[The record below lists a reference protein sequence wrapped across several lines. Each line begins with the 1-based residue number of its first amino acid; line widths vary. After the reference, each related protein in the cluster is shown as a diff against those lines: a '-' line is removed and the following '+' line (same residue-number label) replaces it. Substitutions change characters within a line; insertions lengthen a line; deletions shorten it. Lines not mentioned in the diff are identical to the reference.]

1 MASVERPNT
10 TALREALDIYRVAMR
25 RFVVDV
31 LEGSG
36 RSARDEIA
44 GAFDAE
50 RRDRFRREVRSR
62 GPAGAITIGDFRPII
77 ENHWDLFERHFNW
90 DEAVWARMR
99 LITDENSRVM
109 EPPNEED
116 IDDQDALA
124 LKAYITSILWRVD
137 RDAVAQVDAIWARLG
152 AEAPAPA
159 TSGNATPGSPSAQ
172 QSEASASPDPQA
184 VGPGLGSIS
193 ARLRRPSRLFPWLW
207 QGVMGFEVIYA
218 LGVFGAANATI
229 LSAWLYIRRA
239 FDLFDVAWIQA
250 VMATT
255 VLSALVVVIW
265 FATLRHYRL
274 KDARGDSG
282 ASSESGVLQLDMG
295 AIQYSH
301 RHLVTFVAIAA
312 IVVIVWQGLPYLSG
326 GERSSDGS
334 STLVPATSTAGT
346 SIAATGTV
354 APARFAVPAV
364 SESTPADAL
373 PTFTAPQMWVIADT
387 GQYKSVAWR
396 DDCKDGARVT
406 TRDEF
411 GEAGASTRAGT
422 VWGEG
427 TAVLEVRD
435 KHVGVCAET
444 GWRYVVSADPVPGEE
459 DGGSW
464 VRLGVPASAPDGV
477 EKGYLAETDVMNPQ
491 EYVDAVEAAGCAVTG
506 VSLAPKDA
514 LAPKEERLDRYDDD
528 GTALLEVSCSPAADG
543 WQLETLGDAIREY
556 PDCELVGISL
566 SGENYPFPGTTIDAL
581 PDSVGAEETLVLRCD
596 TGERRFVP
604 PPEPPDPSADGGTQA
619 GGTPSSGSAA
629 NRIAPPTA
637 TPTPTP
643 APPPEIAQATGH
655 ARYFVDTGRGFLENE
670 SGQGITPQGLVG
682 EDCDLGTYPSSP
694 DLDLKEGMELIFH
707 GHRDKVGCFN
717 WWLLSPLPSE
727 AAPGEEGRFWLL
739 AVEVAVC
746 EVEEGT
752 LDYLTERN
760 KCMVLSCTTDTPS
773 RSDCSKLNRHCL
785 HNTTGAPIDG
795 CEAPESGLPR
805 P

>member
-354 APARFAVPAV
+354 APARFAVPAGAGTTV
-364 SESTPADAL
+364 PGPDS
-373 PTFTAPQMWVIADT
+373 TFTAPRLWVIANTEEDGVKT
-387 GQYKSVAWR
+387 GVAWR
-396 DDCKDGARVT
+396 SGGCADKHLNSPA
-406 TRDEF
+406 
-411 GEAGASTRAGT
+411 GEATELKT

-427 TAVLEVRD
+427 TAVLEVPG
-435 KHVGVCAET
+435 KHVDDCAD
-444 GWRYVVSADPVPGEE
+444 WRYVVSADPVPGEE

-464 VRLGVPASAPDGV
+464 VRLRVPASAPDGV
-477 EKGYLAETDVMNPQ
+477 ETTYLAKTDVNPQ
-491 EYVDAVEAAGCAVTG
+491 GYVDAVEAAGCAVTG
-506 VSLAPKDA
+506 VSLAPKA
-514 LAPKEERLDRYDDD
+514 ERLDRYDDN

-543 WQLETLGDAIREY
+543 WQLELLVDAIREY
-556 PDCELVGISL
+556 PDCKLVGIPL
-566 SGENYPFPGTTIDAL
+566 SGENYPYPWTGNGV
-581 PDSVGAEETLVLRCD
+581 PSDSVGAEETLVLRCD
-596 TGERRFVP
+596 TRERRFVAP
-604 PPEPPDPSADGGTQA
+604 PRYGEIPEPAKKAS
-619 GGTPSSGSAA
+619 
-629 NRIAPPTA
+629 PPTA
-637 TPTPTP
+637 PSTRTPTAPSTRTPTATATPP
-643 APPPEIAQATGH
+643 AIVQATGH
-655 ARYFVDTGRGFLENE
+655 SRYFVDTVRGFLENE

-682 EDCDLGTYPSSP
+682 ENCDLGTYPSSP
-694 DLDLKEGMELIFH
+694 DLDLEEGTELIFH
-707 GHRDKVGCFN
+707 GQRNKSGCFN
-717 WWLLSPLPSE
+717 WWLLSSRSPE
-727 AAPGEEGRFWLL
+727 AAPGDESRFWLL

-746 EVEEGT
+746 EAEEGDLDT
-752 LDYLTERN
+752 LTTGN

-773 RSDCSKLNRHCL
+773 TSDCSKLNRRCRPD
-785 HNTTGAPIDG
+785 TTDTPIDG
-795 CEAPESGLPR
+795 CE
-805 P
+805 